1 MAGAARRSSL
11 FLLGLVLIFLALAAQ
26 AFVVPKTS
34 LKGKLLHFAAAEGW
48 LNVCWVQSEGEELEQ
63 KGGCVRWSRSN
74 PGDL

>member
-34 LKGKLLHFAAAEGW
+34 LKGKLLRFAAAGRREDRM
-48 LNVCWVQSEGEELEQ
+48 WVRPGGVGAGT
-63 KGGCVRWSRSN
+63 KGGLV
-74 PGDL
+74 